1 MRSPGPVVLRM
12 IDTLS
17 TEQTYRLGFLGY
29 GNPASRVWFVGME
42 EGGEWGVE
50 QADAHQ
56 MLQLGDVS
64 ATYDPVLPVA
74 ETRESSV
81 WRISRQ
87 LAQAVGA
94 GDDYFLSNMAPFP
107 RPSLRSPLPG
117 IDGTA
122 YTRLVSKVRIP
133 WLIAL
138 LRELRPAAVVFHG
151 KSAWQRYGVRES
163 IGLPV
168 QQGRVLLYPDH
179 GLAFAPF
186 FTRRHGILSAS
197 DIGALTGF
205 LRDAVR
211 GRAG

>member
-1 MRSPGPVVLRM
+1 MT
-12 IDTLS
+12 DTLS
-17 TEQTYRLGFLGY
+17 SEQAYRLGFLGY

-42 EGGEWGVE
+42 EGGEWGVA
-50 QADAHQ
+50 QPSAHQ
-56 MLQLGDVS
+56 VLHMGDVS

-117 IDGTA
+117 IHPVTYDS
-122 YTRLVSKVRIP
+122 LVREVRIP
-133 WLIAL
+133 WLITL
-138 LRELRPAAVVFHG
+138 LRGLRPAAAVFHG
-151 KSAWQRYGVRES
+151 KSAWRRYGVRES

-168 QQGRVLLYPDH
+168 QQGHLLLYPAE

-186 FTRRHGILSAS
+186 FTRRHGILSEA

-205 LRDAVR
+205 LRSAVR
-211 GRAG
+211 THKRDGGS